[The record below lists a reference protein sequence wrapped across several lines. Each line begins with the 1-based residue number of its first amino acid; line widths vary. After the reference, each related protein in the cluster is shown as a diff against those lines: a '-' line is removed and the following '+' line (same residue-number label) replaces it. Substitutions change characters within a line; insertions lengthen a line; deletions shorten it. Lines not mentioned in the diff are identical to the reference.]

1 MSEKKKEKSD
11 KGNYLADGDKIMEG
25 CTVMISYSRKDKAFV
40 KNIYDALAIDDRN
53 IWVDWEDIP
62 PSNDWL
68 DEIHKGI
75 EQSDCF
81 IFVLS
86 PDSIKS
92 EVCNWEVDHAV
103 KNGKRIIP
111 VVCRDVDY
119 REVRKELASLNWI
132 FFRPDGD
139 DFNAAMKLLLKAL
152 DNDLRHARYHTKLLT
167 RAIDWERHDFEK
179 SLLLTGQDL
188 QRAKHWLSAS
198 ALGKEP
204 KPTTLHLSFIT
215 ASDALATSMKKTQ
228 IDCRVLC
235 LHCGY
240 WHYLAVVGCILLFP
254 RLLALFRIL
263 LFQLKH
269 LPTSHLRSA
278 ARPLPKQNTI
288 FQKATLP
295 CTIFAAGSHRLQQ

>member
-1 MSEKKKEKSD
+1 MAAAAPAPT
-11 KGNYLADGDKIMEG
+11 GIRALFHQPQILAETEG
-25 CTVMISYSRKDKAFV
+25 ENQAGASVMISYSRKDKTFV
-40 KNIYDALAIDDRN
+40 KGIYDALVVGDRP

-75 EQSDCF
+75 ERADAF

-103 KNGKRIIP
+103 KNGKRIVPI
-111 VVCRDVDY
+111 VCRDVDY

-139 DFNAAMKLLLKAL
+139 DFDAAMKLLFKAL
-152 DNDLRHARYHTKLLT
+152 DVDLRHARYHTKLLV
-167 RAIDWERHDFEK
+167 RAIEWERHDFEK
-179 SLLLTGQDL
+179 SLLLRSKDL

-215 ASDALATSMKKTQ
+215 ASDTLNQSMNKRYL
-228 IDCRVLC
+228 IAVFFFVIVAIGNSSFYFLC
-235 LHCGY
+235 SLQ
-240 WHYLAVVGCILLFP
+240 F
-254 RLLALFRIL
+254 
-263 LFQLKH
+263 
-269 LPTSHLRSA
+269 
-278 ARPLPKQNTI
+278 I
-288 FQKATLP
+288 F
-295 CTIFAAGSHRLQQ
+295 

>member
-1 MSEKKKEKSD
+1 MAAAGAQRGE
-11 KGNYLADGDKIMEG
+11 YLAETDRDLVG
-25 CTVMISYSRKDKAFV
+25 CSVMISYSRKDKSFV
-40 KNIYDALAIDDRN
+40 KNLYDALTVDDRN

-62 PSNDWL
+62 PSADWL

-75 EQSDCF
+75 EASDAF

-132 FFRPDGD
+132 FFRADGD

-152 DNDLRHARYHTKLLT
+152 DVDLRHARYHTKLLT

-179 SLLLTGQDL
+179 SLLLHGNDL
-188 QRAKHWLSAS
+188 QRAQHWLSAS

-215 ASDALATSMKKTQ
+215 ASQALSTSMRKRKL
-228 IDCRVLC
+228 IAAFFAVMVSIASVWPSWGVFFFSLILAHALVVLSSS
-235 LHCGY
+235 G
-240 WHYLAVVGCILLFP
+240 
-254 RLLALFRIL
+254 
-263 LFQLKH
+263 
-269 LPTSHLRSA
+269 
-278 ARPLPKQNTI
+278 
-288 FQKATLP
+288 
-295 CTIFAAGSHRLQQ
+295 

>member
-1 MSEKKKEKSD
+1 LELNLGETVSRMEEKKEKPGNNAEILAETD
-11 KGNYLADGDKIMEG
+11 KDLRG
-25 CTVMISYSRKDKAFV
+25 CSVFISYSRKDKAFV
-40 KNIYDALAIDDRN
+40 KNIYDALRVEDRK

-68 DEIHKGI
+68 DEIHRGI
-75 EQSDCF
+75 ENSDAF
-81 IFVLS
+81 LFVLS

-132 FFRPDGD
+132 FFRQDGD
-139 DFNAAMKLLLKAL
+139 DFDAAMKLLLKAL
-152 DNDLRHARYHTKLLT
+152 DVDLRHAQYHTKLLT
-167 RAIDWERHDFEK
+167 RAIEWERHDFEK
-179 SLLLTGQDL
+179 SLLLKGNDL

-215 ASDALATSMKKTQ
+215 ASDSLASSMKKRKL
-228 IDCRVLC
+228 IAIFFAFIVAIGIIWPSWGVFFFSL
-235 LHCGY
+235 
-240 WHYLAVVGCILLFP
+240 VF
-254 RLLALFRIL
+254 
-263 LFQLKH
+263 
-269 LPTSHLRSA
+269 SHFFVYFSS
-278 ARPLPKQNTI
+278 N
-288 FQKATLP
+288 
-295 CTIFAAGSHRLQQ
+295 

>member
-1 MSEKKKEKSD
+1 MSKSDKKREKSD
-11 KGNYLADGDKIMEG
+11 KGNYLADGEQTING
-25 CTVMISYSRKDKAFV
+25 CSVMISYSRKDKAFV
-40 KNIYDALAIDDRN
+40 KNIYDALATDERL

-92 EVCNWEVDHAV
+92 EVNNWEVDHAV

-132 FFRPDGD
+132 FFRSDGD

-152 DNDLRHARYHTKLLT
+152 DTDLRHARYHTKLLT

-179 SLLLTGQDL
+179 SLLLEKQDL
-188 QRAKHWLSAS
+188 VRAQHWMSAS

-215 ASDALATSMKKTQ
+215 ASTMLSSSMKKRKL
-228 IDCRVLC
+228 IAFFFLIIVIIGIAWPDWGVFFFSL
-235 LHCGY
+235 
-240 WHYLAVVGCILLFP
+240 VF
-254 RLLALFRIL
+254 
-263 LFQLKH
+263 
-269 LPTSHLRSA
+269 SHFFVYFSS
-278 ARPLPKQNTI
+278 T
-288 FQKATLP
+288 
-295 CTIFAAGSHRLQQ
+295 

>member
-1 MSEKKKEKSD
+1 MAETKESKAKKKQSSGD
-11 KGNYLADGDKIMEG
+11 YLAETDKDVVG
-25 CTVMISYSRKDKAFV
+25 CSVMISYSRKDKAFV
-40 KNIYDALAIDDRN
+40 KNLYDALAVDDRN

-62 PSNDWL
+62 PSADWL

-81 IFVLS
+81 LFVLS

-92 EVCNWEVDHAV
+92 EVCNWGVDQAV

-132 FFRPDGD
+132 FFRADGD

-152 DNDLRHARYHTKLLT
+152 DVDMRHARYHTKLLT
-167 RAIDWERHDFEK
+167 RAIEWERKDFEK
-179 SLLLTGQDL
+179 SLLLHGNDL
-188 QRAKHWLSAS
+188 QRAQHWLSAS

-215 ASDALATSMKKTQ
+215 ASQALASSMKKRKL
-228 IDCRVLC
+228 I
-235 LHCGY
+235 
-240 WHYLAVVGCILLFP
+240 AVFFAFIVAIGIIWPSWGVFFFSLVF
-254 RLLALFRIL
+254 
-263 LFQLKH
+263 
-269 LPTSHLRSA
+269 SHFFVYFSS
-278 ARPLPKQNTI
+278 N
-288 FQKATLP
+288 
-295 CTIFAAGSHRLQQ
+295 

>member
-1 MSEKKKEKSD
+1 MSVEKKEDLGKKGELLGDTD
-11 KGNYLADGDKIMEG
+11 KDLLG
-25 CTVMISYSRKDKAFV
+25 CSVMISYSRKDKAFV
-40 KNIYDALAIDDRN
+40 KNIYDALAVDDRN

-139 DFNAAMKLLLKAL
+139 DFDAAMKLLLKAL
-152 DNDLRHARYHTKLLT
+152 DVDLRHARYHTKLLT

-179 SLLLTGQDL
+179 SLLLQGNDL

-215 ASDALATSMKKTQ
+215 ASDSLASSMKKRKL
-228 IDCRVLC
+228 I
-235 LHCGY
+235 
-240 WHYLAVVGCILLFP
+240 AVFFAFIVVIGIIWPSWGVFFFSLVF
-254 RLLALFRIL
+254 
-263 LFQLKH
+263 
-269 LPTSHLRSA
+269 SHFFVYFSS
-278 ARPLPKQNTI
+278 N
-288 FQKATLP
+288 
-295 CTIFAAGSHRLQQ
+295 